1 LTGFFLLFAAA
12 VFADDANV
20 SWLTRPWQ
28 TEDGLPDNSVNG
40 LAQTEEGYL
49 WVGTPT
55 GLARFDGIH
64 FENIPLTNV
73 VTMPNHGI
81 VTMLR
86 GRHGALWLAMDRGAL
101 VRLSGKT
108 SRAFVAELTN
118 SIPNGLS
125 EGGDGTLLLAYRGG
139 NVYRV
144 NDDKV
149 SMAATNDGFPAGLD
163 MCALATDIH
172 GRIWWAK
179 EGQLGIYT
187 NGIFQ
192 VVKELNPLPMRLAA
206 AHDGG
211 VWVCCGFQ
219 LFKCDDQGQCTD
231 FGQFHPDNSGTV
243 ATVMI
248 EARDGDVWIGTTY
261 NGPYRHGQEGFQSI
275 TTSHAGI

>member
-1 LTGFFLLFAAA
+1 MLCAAA

-28 TEDGLPDNSVNG
+28 TEEGLPDNSVNG

-108 SRAFVAELTN
+108 SRAFVAELTQG
-118 SIPNGLS
+118 SVGTATKVATGALIGRAVAAAMKVGIGL
-125 EGGDGTLLLAYRGG
+125 A
-139 NVYRV
+139 
-144 NDDKV
+144 
-149 SMAATNDGFPAGLD
+149 MAAIILFT
-163 MCALATDIH
+163 AL
-172 GRIWWAK
+172 
-179 EGQLGIYT
+179 
-187 NGIFQ
+187 
-192 VVKELNPLPMRLAA
+192 V
-206 AHDGG
+206 
-211 VWVCCGFQ
+211 
-219 LFKCDDQGQCTD
+219 
-231 FGQFHPDNSGTV
+231 
-243 ATVMI
+243 
-248 EARDGDVWIGTTY
+248 
-261 NGPYRHGQEGFQSI
+261 
-275 TTSHAGI
+275 